1 MKTVLRFSRRQY
13 TAMEE
18 ITFKV
23 QGSAPAPYV
32 VHFSKTGNNLTAHC
46 TCPAGARGLYC
57 KHRMR
62 ILEGSVEGIVSG
74 NDNAVPQ
81 IVSWLAGSDVEGAM
95 AEVVAAHEKFEAAK
109 QKLATA
115 LSN

>member
-1 MKTVLRFSRRQY
+1 
-13 TAMEE
+13 MEE

-23 QGSAPAPYV
+23 QGSAPQPYV

-62 ILEGSVEGIVSG
+62 ILEGTVEGIVSG
-74 NDNAVPQ
+74 NESAVPT
-81 IVSWLAGSDVEGAM
+81 IVSWLPGSDVETALN
-95 AEVVAAHEKFEAAK
+95 ELLSAHDKLEAAK

-115 LSN
+115 LMN